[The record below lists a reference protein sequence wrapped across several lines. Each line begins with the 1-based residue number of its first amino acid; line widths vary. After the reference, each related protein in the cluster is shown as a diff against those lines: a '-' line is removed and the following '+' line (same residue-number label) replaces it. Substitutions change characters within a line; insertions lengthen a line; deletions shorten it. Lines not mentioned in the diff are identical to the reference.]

1 MQRLLARHAARIV
14 VLALP
19 LVAPALAAQAPSE
32 VLTTGAAVALAL
44 DNHPLLRASAA
55 ELAAAEAERG
65 IARSGY
71 MPRLDLSLDYVRS
84 TNPVF
89 VFASKLGQEVF
100 GPSDFEV
107 ARLNQ
112 PDAFSNAATRVAVR
126 QNIWDA
132 GRTLLGRRAA
142 DLGVKAATAGLRRTE
157 DEVVFGALE
166 AFWSH
171 SLAGEMLRVARDA
184 EAAAQAHAQ
193 LAAELVD
200 AGIAVPSDRMSA
212 EVRLSEVRAM
222 RLRAEQGVEV
232 SHSALLMALG
242 LGEERRFRLAPPTN
256 LTSAEDDS
264 LSARLD
270 SAMEDRQDLA
280 ALERRIEQAEYG
292 VRIARSRRL
301 PEFGAGAQY
310 ELNGNDPIDP
320 MGSNWTV
327 GLSMRMSLFDGSET
341 SARVAR
347 ARADGAMLA
356 ALRERMEQG
365 VRLQVRAAWAERR
378 SAAERL
384 DVARSA
390 ERQAEEALRIVR
402 ERYAEGMAVMVELLA
417 AEAANTRTQVDRAAA
432 LAELAL
438 ATARLDLASGV
449 RPDPTLTP
457 ILTSGAGE

>member
-1 MQRLLARHAARIV
+1 MQRLMARYAAGIL
-14 VLALP
+14 VLVLP
-19 LVAPALAAQAPSE
+19 FSAPAAAAEAPAE
-32 VLTTGAAVALAL
+32 LLTAETAVALAL
-44 DNHPLLRASAA
+44 DHHPLLRASAA
-55 ELAAAEAERG
+55 EVAAAEAERG

-100 GPSDFEV
+100 GPADFDV

-112 PDAFSNAATRVAVR
+112 PDAFTNTATRVAVS

-132 GRTLLGRRAA
+132 GRAVLGRRAA
-142 DLGVKAATAGLRRTE
+142 DLGVQAATAGKRRTE

-184 EAAAQAHAQ
+184 EAAARAHAE

-212 EVRLSEVRAM
+212 EVRLAEVRAL

-232 SHSALLMALG
+232 SHAALLMALG
-242 LGEERRFRLAPPTN
+242 LGEERRFRPAPPTE
-256 LTSAEDDS
+256 LVSSIDDS
-264 LSARLD
+264 LNARLD
-270 SAMEDRQDLA
+270 SAVENRQDLS
-280 ALERRIEQAEYG
+280 ALDRRIEQAEYG

-310 ELNGNDPIDP
+310 ELNGDDPIDRL
-320 MGSNWTV
+320 GTNWTV
-327 GLSMRMSLFDGSET
+327 GLSMRLSVFDGSET

-347 ARADGAMLA
+347 ARADGKMLA
-356 ALRERMEQG
+356 AMREHMEQG

-384 DVARSA
+384 DVARYA
-390 ERQAEEALRIVR
+390 ERQGQEALRIVR
-402 ERYAEGMAVMVELLA
+402 ERYSEGMAVMVELLA
-417 AEAANTRTQVDRAAA
+417 AEAAYTRTQVDRAAA
-432 LAELAL
+432 VAELAL
-438 ATARLDLASGV
+438 AMARLDLASGV
-449 RPDPTLTP
+449 RPDPTSTR
-457 ILTSGAGE
+457 S